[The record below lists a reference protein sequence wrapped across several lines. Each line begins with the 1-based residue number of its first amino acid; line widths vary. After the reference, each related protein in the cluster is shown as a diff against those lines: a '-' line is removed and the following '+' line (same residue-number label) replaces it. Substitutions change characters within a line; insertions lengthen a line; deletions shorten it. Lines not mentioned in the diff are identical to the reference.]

1 MILFS
6 IRVHAQLSKY
16 LSIIRK
22 NPFLKELP
30 KPIFIGRPSIQQE
43 TAVFALVTP
52 TRVVDLYR
60 YRWVLGLLGTVE
72 GGREEWLHLKGR
84 AGVLLLEV

>member
-30 KPIFIGRPSIQQE
+30 KPIFWA
-43 TAVFALVTP
+43 AVFALVTP

-60 YRWVLGLLGTVE
+60 
-72 GGREEWLHLKGR
+72 
-84 AGVLLLEV
+84 